1 MDKKYLGLFF
11 LVVFGAAFY
20 FIQKKPKKEVS
31 KTVQTKIKKP
41 QKAKD
46 VSESLAKKDF
56 KNLELKEYKKV
67 GDRTLIGSDLSSPQE
82 IPANKEY
89 INTIS
94 KDWKEKM
101 LGFMKEGS
109 SYDRKIKTEVLGSH
123 IISHENYLLNAE
135 SVKISYIQPDG
146 SSASFKA
153 LINSSNGAII
163 TTYDLVGVK
172 IELEKDQ
179 FEGEGLATEEEIE
192 KLTEML
198 KNDKDPIALGIE
210 EHNQEEI
217 EEINRGLAEVEKSE
231 ALAKSE
237 DQISEEVQKL
247 NKELL
252 TK

>member
-1 MDKKYLGLFF
+1 MNKKYIGLFF
-11 LVVFGAAFY
+11 LFVIIAGI
-20 FIQKKPKKEVS
+20 FIVQKEPKKEVS
-31 KTVQTKIKKP
+31 KTLKAKIKKP
-41 QKAKD
+41 EKAKD
-46 VSESLAKKDF
+46 VTELLAKKDL
-56 KNLELKEYKKV
+56 KNLELKDYKKI

-82 IPANKEY
+82 MPANKEY

-153 LINSSNGAII
+153 FINSSNGAII

-172 IELEKDQ
+172 KELEKDQ
-179 FEGEGLATEEEIE
+179 FEGKSLATEEEIE

-198 KNDKDPIALGIE
+198 QNDQDPIASKVE
-210 EHNQEEI
+210 ELNQEEI

-237 DQISEEVQKL
+237 DQIAEDAKKL
-247 NKELL
+247 NQELL

>member
-1 MDKKYLGLFF
+1 M
-11 LVVFGAAFY
+11 
-20 FIQKKPKKEVS
+20 
-31 KTVQTKIKKP
+31 
-41 QKAKD
+41 
-46 VSESLAKKDF
+46 
-56 KNLELKEYKKV
+56 
-67 GDRTLIGSDLSSPQE
+67 
-82 IPANKEY
+82 
-89 INTIS
+89 
-94 KDWKEKM
+94 
-101 LGFMKEGS
+101 
-109 SYDRKIKTEVLGSH
+109 
-123 IISHENYLLNAE
+123 NAE